1 MIKVNGKEIPQD
13 AVNYELQRLMRFH
26 AEHGVPEDKI
36 RAELPLL
43 RKRAEQQAVGARL
56 LFDEAARLEIQVPDD
71 EVDASVAEMME
82 KAGGDERFA
91 AILKRQNINTV
102 EFRNRIV
109 LGKRVDKL
117 VEQAVGGMPEPTE
130 DEIRAHFE
138 AHKGEYTKEAQV
150 CAQHILVMPKEGVPD
165 AKLEAIGKINQIRAR
180 IATGADFAAEAAA
193 HSDCPSGKQAGG
205 SLGWFSRGMMV
216 KEFDEAVFAM
226 PVGGLSDIIE
236 TQFGFHIIYKADE
249 ESAGTPDFDEVHD
262 KIRDFL
268 RHAKRGEALEAYV
281 DSLRDKAKIE
291 IT

>member
-13 AVNYELQRLMRFH
+13 AVNFELQRLMRFH

-43 RKRAEQQAVGARL
+43 KKRAEQQAIGARL
-56 LFDEAARLEIQVPDD
+56 LFDEAARLEINVPDD
-71 EVDASVAEMME
+71 EIDASVAEMKE
-82 KAGGDERFA
+82 RAGGEERFA
-91 AILKRQNINTV
+91 TILTKQGINSV
-102 EFRNRIV
+102 EFRNRIK

-117 VEQAVGGMPEPTE
+117 VEQAVAGIPEPSE
-130 DEIRAHFE
+130 DDILAHFE
-138 AHKGEYTKEAQV
+138 SHKDEYTKEAQV
-150 CAQHILVMPKEGVPD
+150 CAQHILITPKEGVPD
-165 AKLEAIGKINQIRAR
+165 AKLEAIGKLNQIRAR

-216 KEFDEAVFAM
+216 KEFDEAVFTM

-236 TQFGFHIIYKADE
+236 TQFGFHIIYKSDE
-249 ESAGTPDFDEVHD
+249 QESGTPDFDEVHD

-268 RHAKRGEALEAYV
+268 IHARRGEALESYV
-281 DSLRDKAKIE
+281 DNLRDKATIE
-291 IT
+291 IV